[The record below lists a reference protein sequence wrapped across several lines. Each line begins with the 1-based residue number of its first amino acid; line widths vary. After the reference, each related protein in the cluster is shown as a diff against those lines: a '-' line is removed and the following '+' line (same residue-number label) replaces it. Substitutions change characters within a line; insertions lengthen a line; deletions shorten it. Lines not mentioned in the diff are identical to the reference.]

1 MLCGASRY
9 HLGMVM
15 RVVTDTRDAGKR
27 AAFEGQ
33 KIELK
38 DRSEIGDL

>member
-1 MLCGASRY
+1 
-9 HLGMVM
+9 M

-27 AAFEGQ
+27 APFEGQ

-38 DRSEIGDL
+38 DRSEIGNFVIEDLVLAI